1 MDYIP
6 ESPYERMQPM
16 RDSFELR
23 LNTFS
28 NWPQNSPVKSL
39 DLVRDYFYYIGI
51 DDKCQCTY
59 CGGVLGGWMIGD
71 ARFVSGCLW
80 LACFHPSISTRWR
93 SFRILISCIL
103 ISKVK
108 VLNIITLV
116 YRLRGH
122 YWLWVLV
129 ALLNKWTVW
138 EMFSVFT
145 VDYISYHPTP

>member
-1 MDYIP
+1 MLDYIP

-28 NWPQNSPVKSL
+28 NWPQNSPVKPL

-51 DDKCQCTY
+51 EDKC
-59 CGGVLGGWMIGD
+59 
-71 ARFVSGCLW
+71 
-80 LACFHPSISTRWR
+80 
-93 SFRILISCIL
+93 SCIL